1 MKKPYQERYI
11 SDYFVGVF
19 PPDELNQ
26 MIDDSTAKALQI
38 FEETGEEMDWQVIFE
53 NKVLV
58 RQIQLGMKELEIH
71 KKYWEGR

>member
-1 MKKPYQERYI
+1 MRKPFQERYI

-26 MIDDSTAKALQI
+26 MIDDSTAEALQI
-38 FEETGEEMDWQVIFE
+38 FEEMGEEMDWQVIFE

-71 KKYWEGR
+71 KEYWEGR